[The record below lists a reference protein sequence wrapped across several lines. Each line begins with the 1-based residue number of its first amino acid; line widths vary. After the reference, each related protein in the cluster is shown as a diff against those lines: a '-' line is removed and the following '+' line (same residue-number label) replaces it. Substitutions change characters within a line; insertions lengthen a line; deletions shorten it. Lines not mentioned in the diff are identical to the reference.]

1 VLALPHPATATQPR
15 NRTTGTA
22 IASGLSIA
30 VTAKRCAIWQEI
42 VSDTSAPTRDPR
54 AAAHAWA
61 SKEDPHMSIS
71 IRNRHR
77 SDLSG
82 TVDADAKPTARRSA
96 PTSRRPVHVSGLART
111 GEPAAV
117 AVDLGSS
124 YARLWVAGWGTR
136 TAPHAAAGLMRPER
150 PLWRG
155 RVTDSAACEAILTR
169 LLHQYPQRLPA
180 DPVVV
185 ACRPVLAAPADQEAV
200 RRVVTAVFA
209 PGRMLFIDTVRAAAI
224 GAGVASGVVLIAD
237 VGAQIIEV
245 AVLADGRTVAARRAD
260 RGTRD
265 MTLGASTD
273 LVAHT
278 VARLVQEMRRSP
290 GGRRWVEAA
299 LPRGL
304 VLVGDGATWPQLTAR
319 LTEALPVSVRSAA
332 RSRTVALHGAGMAAL
347 AACRH
352 RAVA

>member
-1 VLALPHPATATQPR
+1 
-15 NRTTGTA
+15 
-22 IASGLSIA
+22 LSIA
-30 VTAKRCAIWQEI
+30 VTAKRCAVWQEI
-42 VSDTSAPTRDPR
+42 VSDTSASAPPTRDPR

-61 SKEDPHMSIS
+61 SKEDPHMSTP

-96 PTSRRPVHVSGLART
+96 PTSRRPVHVPGHART

-117 AVDLGSS
+117 ALDLGSS

-136 TAPHAAAGLMRPER
+136 TAPHAAAAGLMRPER

-155 RVTDSAACEAILTR
+155 RVTDSAACEAILTH

-185 ACRPVLAAPADQEAV
+185 ACRPVLAAPADQDAV

-209 PGRMLFIDTVRAAAI
+209 PGRMLFIDTPRAAAI

-237 VGAQIIEV
+237 VGAQVIEV

-290 GGRRWVEAA
+290 GARRWVEAA

-332 RSRTVALHGAGMAAL
+332 RSRTVALYGAGMAAL

-352 RAVA
+352 PAVAAA